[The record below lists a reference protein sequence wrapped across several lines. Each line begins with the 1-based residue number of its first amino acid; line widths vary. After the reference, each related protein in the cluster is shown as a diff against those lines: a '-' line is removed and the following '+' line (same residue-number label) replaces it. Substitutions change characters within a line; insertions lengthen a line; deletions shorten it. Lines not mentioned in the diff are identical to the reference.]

1 MHANLV
7 TAVRSLKWLSTYVM
21 ADGTE
26 VVGTNVTSLSQLL
39 RDEGWR
45 RVPRID
51 SYDLRKAG
59 FRVVRARYR
68 SWGGLKKECDVVV
81 LRDSQPLTNDAHALD
96 EAKAPL

>member
-1 MHANLV
+1 MDTKLAE
-7 TAVRSLKWLSTYVM
+7 AVRSLKWVSTYVM

-26 VVGTNVTSLSQLL
+26 VVGTNVTSLAQLL

-51 SYDLRKAG
+51 SYDLRRAG
-59 FRVVRARYR
+59 FRVVRARYP

-81 LRDSQPLTNDAHALD
+81 LRG
-96 EAKAPL
+96 

>member
-1 MHANLV
+1 MDAKLIE
-7 TAVRSLKWLSTYVM
+7 AVKGIKWVSTYVM
-21 ADGTE
+21 NDGTE
-26 VVGTNVTSLSQLL
+26 VVGTNVSGVASTL

-51 SYDLRKAG
+51 SSDLRSAG

-81 LRDSQPLTNDAHALD
+81 LRG
-96 EAKAPL
+96 

>member
-1 MHANLV
+1 MQAKLV
-7 TAVRSLKWLSTYVM
+7 EAVRSLKWVSVYVT

-26 VVGTNVTSLSQLL
+26 VVGTNVSGLAGLL

-51 SYDLRKAG
+51 SSDLRAAG

-68 SWGGLKKECDVVV
+68 SWGGLKKECDVVI
-81 LRDSQPLTNDAHALD
+81 LRD
-96 EAKAPL
+96 